1 VGRSW
6 QLRAVGIAEMKLTR
20 PGDDREIDA
29 EVISRDGNTI
39 RVRIGD
45 RELAAQFTQNTDG
58 GGILAIDGRRYLIFG
73 ARRKES
79 IFVSVGPASFEFKP
93 AEAASRRRVRGLAAT
108 EVIAPMPGKV
118 LKVLVRDG
126 DLVEAGQPLVVIEA
140 MKMETTLVAES
151 AAIVKHV
158 QVEEGQTVD
167 HGAVLIELSP
177 PPASLDRESAPRVE

>member
-1 VGRSW
+1 VE
-6 QLRAVGIAEMKLTR
+6 IAAMKLTR
-20 PGDDREIDA
+20 VGDSREIDA
-29 EVISRDGNTI
+29 EMISRDGAAI

-45 RELAAQFTQNTDG
+45 RELAAELTPNADG
-58 GGILAIDGRRYLIFG
+58 GGILAIDGRRYPVFS
-73 ARRKES
+73 ARQKES

-93 AEAASRRRVRGLAAT
+93 AQEAARRRARGLAAAEIT
-108 EVIAPMPGKV
+108 APMPGKV

-140 MKMETTLVAES
+140 MKMETTLAAES

-158 QVEEGQTVD
+158 GVEEGQTVD

-177 PPASLDRESAPRVE
+177 PPASSGRESPPRAG